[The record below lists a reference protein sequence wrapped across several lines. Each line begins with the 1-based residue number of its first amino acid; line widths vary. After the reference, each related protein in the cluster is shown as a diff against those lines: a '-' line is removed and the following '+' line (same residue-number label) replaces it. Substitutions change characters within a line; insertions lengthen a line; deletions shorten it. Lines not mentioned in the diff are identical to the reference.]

1 METMEVGQGLV
12 GMCRQGQFA
21 EAIETYYGENIVS
34 VEVNGEVATGLD
46 AVRAKSQWFMENHEI
61 HGVVV
66 EGPFVGGD
74 EFAVRFTLDMT
85 LKSSG
90 ERSTMSEVAVYT
102 VADGKIVHE
111 KFLYLMMG

>member
-21 EAIETYYGENIVS
+21 EAIEAYYGDDIVS
-34 VEVNGEVATGLD
+34 VEGNGETATGID
-46 AVRAKSQWFMENHEI
+46 AIRGKSQWFMENHEI
-61 HGVVV
+61 HGVEI

-74 EFAVRFTLDMT
+74 EFAVRFALDMT

-90 ERSTMSEVAVYT
+90 ERSTMTEVAVYT

-111 KFLYLMMG
+111 KFLYLMG